1 MNGAHDLGGMM
12 GLGPI
17 NPPRSEPVF
26 HEPWE
31 ARMFGLMMAVGDVGG
46 WTLDADRAACENM
59 HPAHYL
65 SSTYYEH
72 WLHGLGLLLGKYTP
86 AEPVTPTKPGDVWK
100 AAHSRGSY
108 IREVDKLPLFAVGQQ
123 VRVKIMNPLT
133 HTRAPRY
140 VRGCVGEIV
149 ALRGAHVFPDDNAIE
164 RGENPQPLYGVKFT
178 AEALWGKSARDLVQV
193 DLWESY
199 LEPL

>member
-1 MNGAHDLGGMM
+1 M

-17 NPPRSEPVF
+17 NPPRTEPVF

-31 ARMFGLMMAVGDVGG
+31 ARMFGLMMASGDVGG
-46 WTLDADRAACENM
+46 WTIDADRAACENM

-72 WLHGLGLLLGKYTP
+72 WLHGLGLLLAKYTP
-86 AEPVTPTKPGDVWK
+86 AEPVTPTKPENVWA
-100 AAHSRGSY
+100 AAHARGSY
-108 IREVDKLPLFAVGQQ
+108 MRDVEGSPLFAIGRQ
-123 VRVKIMNPLT
+123 VRVKNVNLET

-140 VRGCVGEIV
+140 VRGCIGEV
-149 ALRGAHVFPDDNAIE
+149 YALRGAHVFPDDNAVQ
-164 RGENPQPLYGVKFT
+164 RGENPQMLYGVRFS
-178 AEALWGKSARDLVQV
+178 AETLWGKNQADFVHV

-199 LEPL
+199 LELL